1 MHIVIDDDLA
11 DKITIQNLLNSL
23 QICREQSAELMEKE
37 SLENFEAQDLA
48 ADLRAIRHYEAVLS
62 YYMTAD
68 EYELRVGKKF
78 PK

>member
-23 QICREQSAELMEKE
+23 QICRKQSAELLEKE

-48 ADLRAIRHYEAVLS
+48 DDIRAIRHYEAVLS
-62 YYMTAD
+62 YYMTPD
-68 EYELRVGKKF
+68 EYERRVGKKM

>member
-1 MHIVIDDDLA
+1 MNIAIDDDLA
-11 DKITIQNLLNSL
+11 DKITVQNLLRSL
-23 QICREQSAELMEKE
+23 EICREQSAELLEKE

-68 EYELRVGKKF
+68 EYERRVGKKM

>member
-1 MHIVIDDDLA
+1 MILNIDDDLA
-11 DKITIQNLLNSL
+11 DKITVNNLLESL

-37 SLENFEAQDLA
+37 VLENYEAIDLA
-48 ADLRAIRHYEAVLS
+48 NHIKDARTLESALAYFLDAN
-62 YYMTAD
+62 

>member
-1 MHIVIDDDLA
+1 MNIHIDDDLA
-11 DKITIQNLLNSL
+11 DKITVNNLLQSL
-23 QICREQSAELMEKE
+23 QICREQSAELMEKD
-37 SLENFEAQDLA
+37 SLENYEAQDLA

-68 EYELRVGKKF
+68 EYERRVGKKM